1 MNVGLVIPIFNLCKN
16 RLRNL
21 AFNLNHLSTTDL
33 VRDVIVL
40 EQYSEHSNSLE
51 VVDRFPN
58 VNHIVFDLGKKTF
71 NKSKLLNRYA
81 ETTKYDFIWMLDVDV
96 YIDINYV
103 LSQLPPNVKLVRP
116 FELIQSL
123 NKKET
128 EHLFKTNLIS
138 ITESKRETNNAFG
151 KYSFIIETNLL
162 NVIGGYDEDYEG
174 WGFQD
179 LDLIKRIPPKTY
191 RGYTKNIAFHL
202 FHHKAS
208 REKYNKNKSIF
219 HKKGNFKKLVPRKK
233 KILDKS

>member
-1 MNVGLVIPIFNLCKN
+1 MNIGLVIPIFNLCKD

-103 LSQLPPNVKLVRP
+103 LSQLPSNVKLVRP

-128 EHLFKTNLIS
+128 DHLFKTNLIS

-151 KYSFIIETNLL
+151 KYSFI
-162 NVIGGYDEDYEG
+162 VI
-174 WGFQD
+174 
-179 LDLIKRIPPKTY
+179 
-191 RGYTKNIAFHL
+191 
-202 FHHKAS
+202 AS
-208 REKYNKNKSIF
+208 RTVLN
-219 HKKGNFKKLVPRKK
+219 
-233 KILDKS
+233 